1 MRPFGSAKALEARR
15 RRAMALLAQDRSLRE
30 VARKVGCHPS
40 AVMRWRNAA
49 RRGGPTALRSKPV
62 PGRPPRLRR
71 RQIDRLVRLLL
82 KGPLAHGYSTDV
94 WTTKRIADLIAKE
107 FGVRYHRD
115 HVGRLLHRLKWSC
128 QKPDRRALERN
139 EERIEQ
145 WKREEWPRIKKGLCT
160 WAPTSSSLT
169 NRASCCSGPSAGR
182 GRPRGKHRSRDTA
195 ISTAKSR

>member
-15 RRAMALLAQDRSLRE
+15 RRAMALLAQDRSLTE
-30 VARKVGCHPS
+30 VARKVGCHAS

-49 RRGGPTALRSKPV
+49 RRGGSTALRAKPV
-62 PGRPPRLRR
+62 PGRPSRLGR

-82 KGPLAHGYSTDV
+82 KGPLAWGYSTDV
-94 WTTKRIADLIAKE
+94 WTTKRIADLIAEE
-107 FGVRYHRD
+107 FGIRYHRD

-169 NRASCCSGPSAGR
+169 NRASCCSEPSAGR
-182 GRPRGKHRSRDTA
+182 GRPGVGRRSHDTA
-195 ISTAKSR
+195 IGTAKCR

>member
-1 MRPFGSAKALEARR
+1 MRPFGSPKALEARR
-15 RRAMALLAQDRSLRE
+15 RRAMTLLAEDRSLTE

-40 AVMRWRNAA
+40 AVMRWRDAA
-49 RRGGPTALRSKPV
+49 RRGGPAALRAKPV
-62 PGRPPRLRR
+62 LGRPARLRG
-71 RQIDRLVRLLL
+71 RQIGRLVGLLL
-82 KGPLAHGYSTDV
+82 KGPLDRGYSTDV
-94 WTTKRIADLIAKE
+94 WTTQRIADLIAEE

-139 EERIEQ
+139 EERIER

-169 NRASCCSGPSAGR
+169 NRASSCSEPSGGPGR
-182 GRPRGKHRSRDTA
+182 RGGTRRSRDTA
-195 ISTAKSR
+195 ISTAKFR

>member
-1 MRPFGSAKALEARR
+1 MRPFGSPKTLEARR
-15 RRAMALLAQDRSLRE
+15 RRAVALLTQDRSLTE

-40 AVMRWRNAA
+40 AVIRWRNAA
-49 RRGGPTALRSKPV
+49 RRGGPAALRAKSV

-71 RQIDRLVRLLL
+71 RQLDRLVGLLL
-82 KGPLAHGYSTDV
+82 KGPLDRGYSTDV
-94 WTTKRIADLIAKE
+94 WTTQRIADLIAEE

-139 EERIEQ
+139 EARIEQ
-145 WKREEWPRIKKGLCT
+145 WKRQEWPRIKKGLCT

-169 NRASCCSGPSAGR
+169 NRASCCSEPSVGH
-182 GRPRGKHRSRDTA
+182 GRPEGARRSRDTVTG
-195 ISTAKSR
+195 TAKFR